1 MIKFYYR
8 DIRTN
13 KITETDQLQEK
24 PWIYVEDP
32 SASEIKFLIDKIK
45 LDKGYLTDALD
56 PYEVPRLEVE
66 ENAVY
71 VYTRYPYGSENQISS
86 APITLII
93 TEDHVVTISLQP
105 LYFMEPYYKNRK
117 LLHNADSGRLL
128 LQIMVQ
134 IASAYNY
141 FLLRISRQ
149 IKSMTLRV

>member
-24 PWIYVEDP
+24 SWIYVEDP

-66 ENAVY
+66 DNAVY
-71 VYTRYPYGSENQISS
+71 VYSRYPYGDEDHISS
-86 APITLII
+86 APITIII
-93 TEDHVVTISLQP
+93 TDEYVISISLQP
-105 LYFMEPYYKNRK
+105 LFFMEPYYKNHK
-117 LLHNADSGRLL
+117 ILHN
-128 LQIMVQ
+128 
-134 IASAYNY
+134 
-141 FLLRISRQ
+141 
-149 IKSMTLRV
+149 